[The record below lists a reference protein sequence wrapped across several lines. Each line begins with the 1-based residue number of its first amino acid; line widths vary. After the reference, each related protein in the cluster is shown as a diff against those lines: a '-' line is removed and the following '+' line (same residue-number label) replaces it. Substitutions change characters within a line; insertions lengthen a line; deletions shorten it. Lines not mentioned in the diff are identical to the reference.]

1 MATLAWNDGLSIGVA
16 EVDAQHKRLIAL
28 VNEVSEVV
36 RAGAGRD
43 IAGASLRRLCD
54 YAVEHF
60 ASEEALMD
68 PETYPEYDM
77 HLAEHMDGTTK
88 ALDFLQAFSEGAE
101 VDMAQFVAFLSD
113 WVAHHVMEVDQTLG
127 RHLRARGAA

>member
-1 MATLAWNDGLSIGVA
+1 MAGLAWNDGLSIGVA
-16 EVDAQHKRLIAL
+16 EVDAQHKRLIGL
-28 VNEVSEVV
+28 VNEVAEAV

-43 IAGASLRRLCD
+43 IAGAALRNLCD

-77 HLAEHMDGTTK
+77 HLGQHMDGTTK
-88 ALDFLQAFSEGAE
+88 ALDFLQAFSLGEE
-101 VDMAQFVAFLSD
+101 VDMEQFVAFLSD
-113 WVAHHVMEVDQTLG
+113 WVVHHVMEVDQTLG
-127 RHLRARGAA
+127 RHLRSRGVV